1 MLAAILPLVGRML
14 ATLAQVLILVF
25 QSDASV
31 PSSPSDADAPAH
43 ADADGEWSRRY
54 EQARA
59 EMLAGRFADAAAHFA
74 ALAADAPGPGR
85 RTLAREQHDIC
96 DRWARG
102 GLVLVRSADLAA
114 ARESPRPTLLDRRS
128 ADEIGIL
135 YTDAVLYGLG
145 TGVALDTWTEPSSA
159 SGGILPVL
167 ALGGVAAGL
176 VYFIDHP
183 EPLRYGVAQSITSGM
198 WVGFE
203 EGLAWTLWNQA
214 RSGRS
219 EEWSAHT
226 VATALWGTATAGA
239 ALGGVLGNA
248 YGTTPGRAS
257 FMGSAAL
264 WTGLVSGLI
273 GATALEKSSTADEG
287 FMLASAIGLNA
298 GVVAGV
304 LIGKDVSPS
313 IARVR
318 FLDLGGLAGGIVA
331 GGIYLAIA
339 DKDAD
344 QRTATG
350 VLAAGITGGLLLA
363 WHLTAGMEPDY
374 PRAGHPATLGMLDGL
389 TPTLSPSASNGRAVD
404 GAVVGVGGAF

>member
-1 MLAAILPLVGRML
+1 
-14 ATLAQVLILVF
+14 
-25 QSDASV
+25 
-31 PSSPSDADAPAH
+31 
-43 ADADGEWSRRY
+43 
-54 EQARA
+54 
-59 EMLAGRFADAAAHFA
+59 MLAGRFADAAAHFA

-85 RTLAREQHDIC
+85 QALAREQHDIC

-102 GLVLVRSADLAA
+102 GLVLMRAADLAA
-114 ARESPRPTLLDRRS
+114 ARESSRPVLLDRRS

-145 TGVALDTWTEPSSA
+145 TGIALDTWTKPSSA
-159 SGGILPVL
+159 AGGILPAL
-167 ALGGVAAGL
+167 ALGGAAAGV
-176 VYFIDHP
+176 VYLLDHS

-214 RSGRS
+214 RSSRS
-219 EEWSAHT
+219 EEWSAST

-318 FLDLGGLAGGIVA
+318 FLDLGGLAGGILA
-331 GGIYLAIA
+331 GGLYFAFA
-339 DKDAD
+339 DQHAD

-363 WHLTAGMEPDY
+363 WHLTSGMEPDY
-374 PRAGHPATLGMLDGL
+374 PRAGHPAAGVLDGL
-389 TPTLSPSASNGRAVD
+389 TPTLSPSASNGRGVD
-404 GAVVGVGGAF
+404 GAVAGVGGAF

>member
-1 MLAAILPLVGRML
+1 
-14 ATLAQVLILVF
+14 
-25 QSDASV
+25 
-31 PSSPSDADAPAH
+31 
-43 ADADGEWSRRY
+43 
-54 EQARA
+54 
-59 EMLAGRFADAAAHFA
+59 MLAGRFADAAAHFA

-85 RTLAREQHDIC
+85 RTLAREQYDIC

-114 ARESPRPTLLDRRS
+114 ARGSPRPALLDRRS

-145 TGVALDTWTEPSSA
+145 TGVALDTWTKPSSA
-159 SGGILPVL
+159 SGGILPAL
-167 ALGGVAAGL
+167 ALGGAAAGL
-176 VYFIDHP
+176 VYFMDHP

-203 EGLAWTLWNQA
+203 EGLAWMLWNQA
-214 RSGRS
+214 RSSRS
-219 EEWSAHT
+219 QEWSAHT

-273 GATALEKSSTADEG
+273 GATALEKSDTADEG

-298 GVVAGV
+298 GAVAGV

-339 DKDAD
+339 DRDAD

-363 WHLTAGMEPDY
+363 WHLTASMEPDY
-374 PRAGHPATLGMLDGL
+374 PRAGHPATLSMLDGL
-389 TPTLSPSASNGRAVD
+389 TPTLSPSASTGRAVD
-404 GAVVGVGGAF
+404 GAVVGLGGAF